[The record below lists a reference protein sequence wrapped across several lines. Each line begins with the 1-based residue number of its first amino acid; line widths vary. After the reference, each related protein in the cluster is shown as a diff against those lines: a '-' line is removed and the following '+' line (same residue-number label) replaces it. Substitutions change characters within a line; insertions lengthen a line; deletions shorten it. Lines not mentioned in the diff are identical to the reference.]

1 MCGTPP
7 PGTPMQ
13 LPWYLL
19 VAFGSYSLWCIG
31 YNLFMFRDCPE
42 ASLELA
48 DVGDAGWWW
57 LVLVRAGLLA

>member
-1 MCGTPP
+1 
-7 PGTPMQ
+7 MQ